1 LLDSQGQISQ
11 QVLGLGRWW
20 WHFPTCAVPTRQT
33 AKMLGVGPPGSLVLV
48 LLTSPLKESGLSF
61 IFHPCLLSFFLSV
74 PSDSRF
80 QLYANAISA
89 LAFFSVFHSSVSP
102 LFLDKAVF
110 WYNVRV
116 GVLSLLLC
124 YKTTAIL
131 LSWLCLFSQMHA
143 SQSQRRVA

>member
-61 IFHPCLLSFFLSV
+61 IFHPCLLSFFCQCLATPVFSCMRT
-74 PSDSRF
+74 RF
-80 QLYANAISA
+80 L
-89 LAFFSVFHSSVSP
+89 LLPFFSVFHSSVSP
-102 LFLDKAVF
+102 LFLVKAVF

>member
-1 LLDSQGQISQ
+1 VVVALSHVCRPHASDSED
-11 QVLGLGRWW
+11 VGR
-20 WHFPTCAVPTRQT
+20 
-33 AKMLGVGPPGSLVLV
+33 GPPGLPCPCASHLTIKRKRPFFYFSSLFTL
-48 LLTSPLKESGLSF
+48 
-61 IFHPCLLSFFLSV
+61 FFLSV